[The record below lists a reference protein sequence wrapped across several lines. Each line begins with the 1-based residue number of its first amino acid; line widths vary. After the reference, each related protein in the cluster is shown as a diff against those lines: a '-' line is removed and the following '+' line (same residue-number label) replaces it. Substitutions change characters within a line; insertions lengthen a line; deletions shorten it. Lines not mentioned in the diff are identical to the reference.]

1 MSDLQCAATLL
12 LVPRGHEEP
21 SRALGR
27 ALRDARLAAIYT
39 SPRESAV
46 CTAEVV
52 GAETG
57 LPVSVLAGLA
67 GLAGP
72 MGLRAELDAIADQH
86 RGETVLVVSHPG
98 AIRTG
103 VPPMVGLGDEMA
115 ASWPLAGCAV
125 VEVASDADGWV
136 LRSWAGAPGGGTG
149 PDTWTEMRDSG
160 PK

>member
-12 LVPRGHEEP
+12 LVPPGEVEP

-27 ALRDARLAAIYT
+27 MLRDARLAAIYT
-39 SPRESAV
+39 SPRGSAV
-46 CTAEVV
+46 RTAEVV

-67 GLAGP
+67 SAT
-72 MGLRAELDAIADQH
+72 GLRAELGAIADQH
-86 RGETVLVVSHPG
+86 RGETVLVVSQSG
-98 AIRTG
+98 VIRTA
-103 VPPMVGLGDEMA
+103 VPPMVGLEDEVA
-115 ASWPLAGCAV
+115 ASRPLAGCAV

-136 LRSWAGAPGGGTG
+136 LRSWAGAPGIGTG
-149 PDTWTEMRDSG
+149 PDTWTETRDSR